1 MANTS
6 TRIGA
11 LQFILLV
18 GLVLIIGRAAQVQV
32 IQGRE
37 WATVAEATR
46 TTTRALP
53 ARRGA
58 LYDRHGLPLAV
69 SQEYYRVGV
78 TPREVRARDVDT
90 LTHRLVTD
98 LGFSPSE
105 VRSAFAAVERD
116 GPAAYLYRHRPA
128 SASQVEGI
136 RRFRG
141 VHLQRVFLRNHPSG
155 GLAGDLLG
163 TLVADSGRGRSGLEL
178 SLDSLLQGT
187 PGEAGFLRAPNGT
200 LYESPDRR
208 IRDPVPGYDVFLTLD
223 AELQGIAEAALAETL
238 VREDAD
244 AGDVVLLEPLSG
256 EVLAMAT
263 VVRRAQGARR
273 AGGWIPA
280 EPGSTIKLLAAG
292 GLLRLGR
299 ANATDSV
306 HGENGEWEL
315 RQRRRP
321 IRDIHP
327 IDGYMTLAHAIQ
339 VSSNIGATKFTMRM
353 TPEEHFEV
361 LRDFGLGTM
370 TGVEIPYESAGLLKF
385 PHRWNPDNTQPSMA
399 QGYELEVTPL
409 QLAAAYAAIAN
420 DGWLPALTL
429 IKEIRDAEGNT
440 HYLHEPEAIRRV
452 VSARVA
458 SQLKFFLREAAA
470 DSGTGGAAQL
480 DTYGVLGKTG
490 TARNVVDGVYAP
502 GNYTA
507 SFAGI
512 FPADDPQ
519 LVVVVRIVNPQG
531 GEYYGGLIAA
541 PMTRRMLQD
550 ALATRQSTLD
560 RSRLSFRTAKAPPP
574 ASLDRASGSRT
585 VIELSATPEE
595 PERSEEVAVPDVM
608 GLSVREA
615 AFRLHQSGL
624 RVSVAGN
631 GSVVTGLTPGTGS
644 MVRSGTRVSLSTGSG
659 S

>member
-1 MANTS
+1 
-6 TRIGA
+6 
-11 LQFILLV
+11 
-18 GLVLIIGRAAQVQV
+18 
-32 IQGRE
+32 
-37 WATVAEATR
+37 
-46 TTTRALP
+46 
-53 ARRGA
+53 
-58 LYDRHGLPLAV
+58 
-69 SQEYYRVGV
+69 
-78 TPREVRARDVDT
+78 
-90 LTHRLVTD
+90 LVTD
-98 LGFSPSE
+98 LGFSASE
-105 VRSAFAAVERD
+105 VRSAFASVEQGGR
-116 GPAAYLYRHRPA
+116 PQYLYRHRQA
-128 SASQVEGI
+128 SASLVEGI

-155 GLAGDLLG
+155 ELAADLLG
-163 TLVADSGRGRSGLEL
+163 TLVADSGRGRSGFEL

-200 LYESPDRR
+200 LFESPDRR
-208 IRDPVPGYDVFLTLD
+208 IRDPVPGHDVVLTLD

-238 VREDAD
+238 LREEAD

-263 VVRRAQGARR
+263 VVRRPEGARR

-292 GLLRLGR
+292 GLLRLAR
-299 ANATDSV
+299 ASGTDSV
-306 HGENGEWEL
+306 HGENGEWTL
-315 RQRRRP
+315 QQRRRP

-339 VSSNIGATKFTMRM
+339 VSSNIGATKFTMRL
-353 TPEEHFEV
+353 TPEEHFDV
-361 LRDFGLGTM
+361 LRDFGLGTL
-370 TGVEIPYESAGLLKF
+370 TGVELPYESPGLLKF

-429 IKEIRDAEGNT
+429 VKEVRDAKGAT
-440 HYLHEPEAIRRV
+440 IYRHEPEAVRRV

-458 SQLKFFLREAAA
+458 GQLRDFLREAAA
-470 DSGTGGAAQL
+470 DSGTGSAAQL

-560 RSRLSFRTAKAPPP
+560 RSRLSFRTARAAPP
-574 ASLDRASGSRT
+574 ASVERAVVSRT
-585 VIELSATPEE
+585 VVDLTAIQQEAQEE
-595 PERSEEVAVPDVM
+595 ESVVVPDVK
-608 GLSVREA
+608 GLSLREA
-615 AFRLHQSGL
+615 AFRLHQRGL
-624 RVSVAGN
+624 RVSVS
-631 GSVVTGLTPGTGS
+631 GSGPVVTGSSPGAGTS
-644 MVRSGTRVSLSTGSG
+644 VRSGVRVSLGTGPES
-659 S
+659 